1 MLAGRPV
8 AGHARRVAIGLC
20 EAREAAVREKGKA
33 RIPEAPDGSDCSPLA
48 VCCSSRRC
56 CARAQQNAKAASAA
70 RSLPGALLL
79 GEGLCAPVMRLPG
92 PRRDCTQVNAAPL
105 GEDALSVSVSAGKWP
120 S

>member
-1 MLAGRPV
+1 M

-20 EAREAAVREKGKA
+20 EAREAGRGARGKGRA
-33 RIPEAPDGSDCSPLA
+33 RIPEAPDGGDCSPLA
-48 VCCSSRRC
+48 VRCSARRR

-92 PRRDCTQVNAAPL
+92 PRRDCTQVNAAP
-105 GEDALSVSVSAGKWP
+105 
-120 S
+120 